1 MVKILLI
8 LIKVFVMIL
17 TLLVLLTILFIS
29 IELQKYFKI
38 PSPITLIGL
47 SYAFY
52 YMFPHMVL
60 FSEATFA
67 DLVLFLIPI
76 LIAADALQLKLEDLK
91 KNALSLF
98 YLALFSVAISVGFG
112 IVATNTFFA
121 EYALSTGAI
130 IALFAMVLATD
141 PVSVVSVFS
150 SFKVPHKLAILAE
163 GESLFN
169 DATALIIFM
178 FIAIPM
184 MNGVEIGAV
193 DIAVVSIKVISI
205 SVVIGLVVGFIGI
218 FLMRL
223 THDPMSE
230 LVLILLTAYGSF
242 EVAEHFHM
250 AGLLAVIV
258 SIITLNTV
266 TQKSFDAKAKK
277 IKKARNIVNR
287 ANKRKKVF
295 STGFM
300 SGLTRKLSSD
310 VSDIERHKQNLNYV
324 AVLALLANTF
334 LFMSM
339 ASIVHFDL
347 LIKYQKEILLMFLI
361 TTIIRAFMMGTF
373 GMVSNMTKQM
383 TNIGLRWWSV
393 LLFAGIKGGLSI
405 VMLQMLPIGFEH
417 KEMFD
422 AIVIGVILLS
432 TFVYAMILVGIIVF
446 NKESFDEE
454 VRAEVH

>member
-1 MVKILLI
+1 
-8 LIKVFVMIL
+8 MIL

-47 SYAFY
+47 SYTFY
-52 YMFPHMVL
+52 YIFPNMVL

-67 DLVLFLIPI
+67 NLVLFLIPI
-76 LIAADALQLKLEDLK
+76 LIAADTLQLKLEDLK
-91 KNALSLF
+91 KNAISLL
-98 YLALFSVAISVGFG
+98 YLAVLSVSLSIVFG
-112 IVATNTFFA
+112 IFAANTFFV

-150 SFKVPHKLAILAE
+150 SFNVPHRLAILAE

-178 FIAIPM
+178 FIAVPM

-193 DIAVVSIKVISI
+193 DIVIVSIKVISI
-205 SVVIGLVVGFIGI
+205 SLLIGLVVGFFGVFI
-218 FLMRL
+218 MKL
-223 THDPMSE
+223 TSDPMSE

-242 EVAEHFHM
+242 ELAEHFHM

-258 SIITLNTV
+258 SIITLNTM
-266 TQKSFDAKAKK
+266 TQKSFDKK
-277 IKKARNIVNR
+277 VKKVKQARNILNR
-287 ANKRKKVF
+287 TNRSKKVF
-295 STGFM
+295 SSGFM
-300 SGLTRKLSSD
+300 SGITRKLSSD
-310 VSDIERHKQNLNYV
+310 VSSIERHKQNLNYV

-339 ASIVHFDL
+339 ASIVNLDL
-347 LIKYQKEILLMFLI
+347 LLKYQTEILLMFAI
-361 TTIIRAFMMGTF
+361 TTAIRAFMMGTF
-373 GMVSNMTKQM
+373 AKVSNMSKKM
-383 TNIGLRWWSV
+383 TDIGLRWWSV

-405 VMLQMLPIGFEH
+405 VMLQMLPAGFEH
-417 KEMFD
+417 KEMFN

-432 TFVYAMILVGIIVF
+432 TFVYATILVGIILF
-446 NKESFDEE
+446 NKKSFDDELK
-454 VRAEVH
+454 AEGHH

>member
-1 MVKILLI
+1 
-8 LIKVFVMIL
+8 MIL
-17 TLLVLLTILFIS
+17 TLLLLLTILFIS
-29 IELQKYFKI
+29 IESQKYLKI

-47 SYAFY
+47 SYGFY

-60 FSEATFA
+60 FSEETFA
-67 DLVLFLIPI
+67 ELVLFLIPI
-76 LIAADALQLKLEDLK
+76 LIASDALQLKLEDLK
-91 KNALSLF
+91 KNALSLT
-98 YLALFSVAISVGFG
+98 YLALISVALSVGIG
-112 IVATNTFFA
+112 IFTANTFFA
-121 EYALSTGAI
+121 EYHLSTGAI

-193 DIAVVSIKVISI
+193 DIAIVSLKVMII
-205 SVVIGLVVGFIGI
+205 SVIIGLIVGYMGVLI
-218 FLMRL
+218 MRL
-223 THDPMSE
+223 TSDPMSE
-230 LVLILLTAYGSF
+230 LVLILLTAYGAF

-258 SIITLNTV
+258 AIITLNTI
-266 TQKSFDAKAKK
+266 TQKSFDAKERQV
-277 IKKARNIVNR
+277 KKARNIVNR
-287 ANKRKKVF
+287 ASKNKKVF
-295 STGFM
+295 SSGFM
-300 SGLTRKLSSD
+300 SGITRKLSTD
-310 VSDIERHKQNLNYV
+310 VSSIERHKQNLNYV

-339 ASIVHFDL
+339 ASIVHIDAL
-347 LIKYQKEILLMFLI
+347 LEYKKEILLMFLI
-361 TTIIRAFMMGTF
+361 TTVIRAFMMGTF
-373 GMVSNMTKQM
+373 GIVSNMTKKM
-383 TNIGLRWWSV
+383 TDIGVRWWSV

-405 VMLQMLPIGFEH
+405 VMLQMLPKGFEH
-417 KEMFD
+417 QEMFN

-432 TFVYAMILVGIIVF
+432 TFVYALVLVGIIMT
-446 NKESFDEE
+446 NKKSFDTE
-454 VRAEVH
+454 VAHEVHH

>member
-1 MVKILLI
+1 
-8 LIKVFVMIL
+8 MIL
-17 TLLVLLTILFIS
+17 TLLALLTILFIS
-29 IELQKYFKI
+29 IETQKYFKI

-52 YMFPHMVL
+52 YLFPNMVL
-60 FSEATFA
+60 FSDETFA
-67 DLVLFLIPI
+67 ELVLLLIPI
-76 LIAADALQLKLEDLK
+76 LIASDALQLKLEDLK
-91 KNALSLF
+91 KNALSLT
-98 YLALFSVAISVGFG
+98 YLALISVALSVGIG
-112 IVATNTFFA
+112 IVTANTLFA
-121 EYALSTGAI
+121 EYHLSTGAI

-184 MNGVEIGAV
+184 IEGKDIGAME
-193 DIAVVSIKVISI
+193 IAIVSVKVISL
-205 SVVIGLVVGFIGI
+205 SVIIGLIVGYLGVLI
-218 FLMRL
+218 MRL
-223 THDPMSE
+223 TADPMSE
-230 LVLILLTAYGSF
+230 LVLILLTAYSAF
-242 EVAEHFHM
+242 EAAEHFHL

-258 SIITLNTV
+258 AIITLNTI
-266 TQKSFDAKAKK
+266 TQKSFDAKEKRV
-277 IKKARNIVNR
+277 KKARNIVNR
-287 ANKRKKVF
+287 ANKSKKVF
-295 STGFM
+295 SSGFM
-300 SGLTRKLSSD
+300 SGITRKLGSD
-310 VSDIERHKQNLNYV
+310 VSSIERHKQNLNYV

-347 LIKYQKEILLMFLI
+347 LIEYKKEILLMFLI
-361 TTIIRAFMMGTF
+361 TTVIRAFMMGTF
-373 GMVSNMTKQM
+373 GIISNMTKKM
-383 TNIGLRWWSV
+383 TDIGVRWWSV

-405 VMLQMLPIGFEH
+405 VMLQMLPKGFEH

-432 TFVYAMILVGIIVF
+432 TFVYALVLVGIILS
-446 NKESFDEE
+446 NKKSFDKEAD
-454 VRAEVH
+454 AEVHH

>member
-1 MVKILLI
+1 
-8 LIKVFVMIL
+8 MIL
-17 TLLVLLTILFIS
+17 TLLLLLTILLIS

-47 SYAFY
+47 SYTFY

-60 FSEATFA
+60 FSEETFA
-67 DLVLFLIPI
+67 ELVLFLIPI
-76 LIAADALQLKLEDLK
+76 LIASDALQLKLEDLK
-91 KNALSLF
+91 ENALSLT
-98 YLALFSVAISVGFG
+98 YLALISVALSVGIG
-112 IVATNTFFA
+112 IFTANTFFA
-121 EYALSTGAI
+121 EYNLSIGAI

-184 MNGVEIGAV
+184 MNGIEIGAV
-193 DIAVVSIKVISI
+193 DIAIVSVKVIAL
-205 SVVIGLVVGFIGI
+205 SVVIGLVVGYVGVL
-218 FLMRL
+218 LMRL

-258 SIITLNTV
+258 AIITLNTI
-266 TQKSFDAKAKK
+266 TQKSFDEKAKQV
-277 IKKARNIVNR
+277 KKARNIVNR
-287 ANKRKKVF
+287 ASKNKKVF
-295 STGFM
+295 SSGFM
-300 SGLTRKLSSD
+300 SGITRKLSSD
-310 VSDIERHKQNLNYV
+310 VSSIERHNQNLNYV
-324 AVLALLANTF
+324 AVLALLTNTF

-339 ASIVHFDL
+339 ASIVHIDAL
-347 LIKYQKEILLMFLI
+347 LEYKKEILLMFLI
-361 TTIIRAFMMGTF
+361 TTVIRAFMMGTF
-373 GMVSNMTKQM
+373 GIVSNMNKKM
-383 TNIGLRWWSV
+383 TDIGVRWWSV

-405 VMLQMLPIGFEH
+405 VMLQMLPKGFEH
-417 KEMFD
+417 QEMFN

-432 TFVYAMILVGIIVF
+432 TFVYATVLVGIIMF
-446 NKESFDEE
+446 NKKSFDEE
-454 VRAEVH
+454 VAHEVH

>member
-1 MVKILLI
+1 
-8 LIKVFVMIL
+8 MIL

-47 SYAFY
+47 SYTFY
-52 YMFPHMVL
+52 YIFPNMVL

-67 DLVLFLIPI
+67 NLVLFLIPI
-76 LIAADALQLKLEDLK
+76 LIAADTLQLKLEDLK
-91 KNALSLF
+91 KNAISLL
-98 YLALFSVAISVGFG
+98 YLAVLSVSLSIVFG
-112 IVATNTFFA
+112 IFAANTFFV

-150 SFKVPHKLAILAE
+150 SFNVPHRLAILAE

-178 FIAIPM
+178 FIAVPM

-193 DIAVVSIKVISI
+193 DIVIVSIKVISI
-205 SVVIGLVVGFIGI
+205 SLLIGLVVGFFGVFI
-218 FLMRL
+218 MKL
-223 THDPMSE
+223 TSDPMSE

-242 EVAEHFHM
+242 ELAEHFHM

-258 SIITLNTV
+258 SIITLNTM
-266 TQKSFDAKAKK
+266 TQKSFDKK
-277 IKKARNIVNR
+277 VKKVKQARNILNR
-287 ANKRKKVF
+287 TNRSKKVF
-295 STGFM
+295 SSGFM
-300 SGLTRKLSSD
+300 SGITRKLSSD
-310 VSDIERHKQNLNYV
+310 VSSIERHKQNLNYV

-339 ASIVHFDL
+339 ASIVNLDL
-347 LIKYQKEILLMFLI
+347 LLKYQTEILLMFAI
-361 TTIIRAFMMGTF
+361 TTAIRAFMMGTF
-373 GMVSNMTKQM
+373 AKVSNMSKKM
-383 TNIGLRWWSV
+383 TDIGLRWWSV

-405 VMLQMLPIGFEH
+405 VMLQMLPAGFEH
-417 KEMFD
+417 KEMFN
-422 AIVIGVILLS
+422 AIVIGVICDFALYFCLRNYFGGDYS
-432 TFVYAMILVGIIVF
+432 V
-446 NKESFDEE
+446 
-454 VRAEVH
+454 

>member
-1 MVKILLI
+1 
-8 LIKVFVMIL
+8 MIL
-17 TLLVLLTILFIS
+17 TLLLLLSILFIS
-29 IELQKYFKI
+29 IEAQKYLKL

-47 SYAFY
+47 SYGFY
-52 YMFPHMVL
+52 YMFPHMIL
-60 FSEATFA
+60 FSEETFA
-67 DLVLFLIPI
+67 ELVLFLIPI

-91 KNALSLF
+91 KNALSLL
-98 YLALFSVAISVGFG
+98 YLALVSVAISVGFG
-112 IVATNTFFA
+112 ILTANYFFA
-121 EYALSTGAI
+121 DYNLSTGAI

-178 FIAIPM
+178 FVAIPM
-184 MNGVEIGAV
+184 MNGVEIGAM
-193 DIAVVSIKVISI
+193 DIVLVSVKVIFF
-205 SVVIGLVVGFIGI
+205 SVLIGLIIGYI
-218 FLMRL
+218 GVLLMRL

-230 LVLILLTAYGSF
+230 LVLILLTAYGAF

-258 SIITLNTV
+258 GIITLNTI
-266 TQKSFDAKAKK
+266 TQKSFDDKARQV
-277 IKKARNIVNR
+277 KKARNIVNR
-287 ANKRKKVF
+287 ANKNKKVF

-300 SGLTRKLSSD
+300 SGITRKLSSD
-310 VSDIERHKQNLNYV
+310 VSSIERHKQNLNYV

-347 LIKYQKEILLMFLI
+347 LLKYQKEILLMFLV
-361 TTIIRAFMMGTF
+361 TTVIRAFMMGTF
-373 GMVSNMTKQM
+373 GIISNLTRKMTD
-383 TNIGLRWWSV
+383 IGVRWWSV

-405 VMLQMLPIGFEH
+405 VMLQMLPHGFEH
-417 KEMFD
+417 KELFD

-432 TFVYAMILVGIIVF
+432 TLVYALVLVGIIMG
-446 NKESFDEE
+446 NKKSFDEE
-454 VRAEVH
+454 VKHELH

>member
-1 MVKILLI
+1 
-8 LIKVFVMIL
+8 MIL

-47 SYAFY
+47 SYGFY
-52 YMFPHMVL
+52 YLFPNMVL

-67 DLVLFLIPI
+67 NLVLFLTPI

-91 KNALSLF
+91 ENAISLF
-98 YLALFSVAISVGFG
+98 YLAVLSVAISIGFG
-112 IVATNTFFA
+112 IFAANTFFA

-150 SFKVPHKLAILAE
+150 SFNVPHRLAILAE

-178 FIAIPM
+178 FIAVPM
-184 MNGVEIGAV
+184 MNGVEIGAM
-193 DIAVVSIKVISI
+193 DIVIVSIKVIAL
-205 SVVIGLVVGFIGI
+205 SVIIGLVVGFLGVLI
-218 FLMRL
+218 MKM
-223 THDPMSE
+223 TTDPMSE

-242 EVAEHFHM
+242 ELAEHFHM

-266 TQKSFDAKAKK
+266 TQKSFDEKAKK
-277 IKKARNIVNR
+277 VKKARNIVNR
-287 ANKRKKVF
+287 TNRSKKIF
-295 STGFM
+295 SSGFM
-300 SGLTRKLSSD
+300 SGITRKLSSD
-310 VSDIERHKQNLNYV
+310 VSSIERHKQNLNYV

-361 TTIIRAFMMGTF
+361 TTLIRAFMMGTF
-373 GMVSNMTKQM
+373 GIVSNLTQKMTD
-383 TNIGLRWWSV
+383 IGVRWWSV

-405 VMLQMLPIGFEH
+405 VMLQMLPKGFAH
-417 KEMFD
+417 QEMFN

-432 TFVYAMILVGIIVF
+432 TFVYATILVGIIMF
-446 NKESFDEE
+446 NKKSFDEE
-454 VRAEVH
+454 VKEERHH

>member
-1 MVKILLI
+1 
-8 LIKVFVMIL
+8 MIL
-17 TLLVLLTILFIS
+17 TLLVLLSILFVS

-47 SYAFY
+47 SYSFY
-52 YMFPHMVL
+52 YMFPNMVL
-60 FSEATFA
+60 FSEESFA
-67 DLVLFLIPI
+67 ELVLFLIPI

-91 KNALSLF
+91 KNAISLF
-98 YLALFSVAISVGFG
+98 YLAVLSVAISIVFG
-112 IVATNTFFA
+112 IFAANTFFA

-184 MNGVEIGAV
+184 MNGVEIGAM
-193 DIAVVSIKVISI
+193 DILVVSLKVII
-205 SVVIGLVVGFIGI
+205 LSVLIGLIVGFLGVII
-218 FLMRL
+218 MRL
-223 THDPMSE
+223 TADPMSE

-242 EVAEHFHM
+242 EVAEHFHV

-258 SIITLNTV
+258 SIITLNTI
-266 TQKSFDAKAKK
+266 TQKSFDEKAKK
-277 IKKARNIVNR
+277 VKKARNIVNR
-287 ANKRKKVF
+287 ANKNKKVF

-300 SGLTRKLSSD
+300 SGITKKLSSE

-339 ASIVHFDL
+339 ASIVHIDL
-347 LIKYQKEILLMFLI
+347 LLKYQTEILWMFLI
-361 TTIIRAFMMGTF
+361 TTLIRAFMMGTF
-373 GMVSNMTKQM
+373 GIVSNMTKKM
-383 TNIGLRWWSV
+383 TNIGVRWWSV

-405 VMLQMLPIGFEH
+405 VMIQMLPAGFEY
-417 KEMFD
+417 KEMFE

-432 TFVYAMILVGIIVF
+432 TFVYAMILVGIILL
-446 NKESFDEE
+446 NKNSFDEE

>member
-1 MVKILLI
+1 
-8 LIKVFVMIL
+8 MIL
-17 TLLVLLTILFIS
+17 TLLLLLTILFIS

-47 SYAFY
+47 SYSFY
-52 YMFPHMVL
+52 YMFPQMVL
-60 FSEATFA
+60 FSEETFA
-67 DLVLFLIPI
+67 ELVLFLIPI

-91 KNALSLF
+91 KNAISLF
-98 YLALFSVAISVGFG
+98 YLAVLSVALSIGFG
-112 IVATNTFFA
+112 IFAANTFFA

-150 SFKVPHKLAILAE
+150 SFKVPHRLAILAE

-184 MNGVEIGAV
+184 MNGVEIGAI
-193 DIAVVSIKVISI
+193 DIAIVSVKVISV
-205 SVVIGLVVGFIGI
+205 SVLIGLIVGFIGV

-242 EVAEHFHM
+242 ELAEHFHM

-266 TQKSFDAKAKK
+266 TQKSFDKKAKEV
-277 IKKARNIVNR
+277 KKARNIVHR
-287 ANKRKKVF
+287 ANKNKKVF
-295 STGFM
+295 SSNFM
-300 SGLTRKLSSD
+300 SGITRKLSSD
-310 VSDIERHKQNLNYV
+310 VSSIERHKQNLNYV

-339 ASIVHFDL
+339 ASIVHIDL
-347 LIKYQKEILLMFLI
+347 LLKYQTEILWMFLI
-361 TTIIRAFMMGTF
+361 TTLIRAFMMGTF
-373 GMVSNMTKQM
+373 GVISNMTKKM
-383 TNIGLRWWSV
+383 TDIGVRWWSV

-405 VMLQMLPIGFEH
+405 VMLQMLPESFEH
-417 KEMFD
+417 REMFN

-432 TFVYAMILVGIIVF
+432 TFVYAMILVGIILL
-446 NKESFDEE
+446 NKNSFDEE
-454 VRAEVH
+454 VRAEGH

>member
-1 MVKILLI
+1 
-8 LIKVFVMIL
+8 
-17 TLLVLLTILFIS
+17 
-29 IELQKYFKI
+29 
-38 PSPITLIGL
+38 
-47 SYAFY
+47 
-52 YMFPHMVL
+52 MFPNMVL

-67 DLVLFLIPI
+67 NLVIFLIPI
-76 LIAADALQLKLEDLK
+76 LIAADALLLKLDDLK

-98 YLALFSVAISVGFG
+98 YLAVLSVAISIVFG
-112 IVATNTFFA
+112 IFVANTFFA
-121 EYALSTGAI
+121 DYALSTGAI

-169 DATALIIFM
+169 DATALIIFS

-184 MNGVEIGAV
+184 MRGEHIGAI
-193 DIAVVSIKVISI
+193 DIAVVSAKVIAI
-205 SVVIGLVVGFIGI
+205 SVLIGLLIGFIGVGI
-218 FLMRL
+218 MKL
-223 THDPMSE
+223 TSDPMSE

-258 SIITLNTV
+258 AIITLNTV

-277 IKKARNIVNR
+277 VTKARNIVNR
-287 ANKRKKVF
+287 ANRSKKIF
-295 STGFM
+295 STGFI
-300 SGLTRKLSSD
+300 SGITRKLSSD
-310 VSDIERHKQNLNYV
+310 VSSIERHKQNLNYV

-339 ASIVHFDL
+339 ASIVNLDL
-347 LIKYQKEILLMFLI
+347 LLKYQTEILLMFTI
-361 TTIIRAFMMGTF
+361 TTLIRAFMMGTF
-373 GMVSNMTKQM
+373 GFVSNMTKKM
-383 TNIGLRWWSV
+383 TDIGVRWWSV

-405 VMLQMLPIGFEH
+405 VMLQMLPKGFEH
-417 KEMFD
+417 QEMFN

-432 TFVYAMILVGIIVF
+432 TFVYATILVGIIMF
-446 NKESFDEE
+446 NKKSFDEE
-454 VRAEVH
+454 VEKEVH

>member
-1 MVKILLI
+1 
-8 LIKVFVMIL
+8 MIL
-17 TLLVLLTILFIS
+17 TLLVLLSILFIS

-47 SYAFY
+47 SYGFY
-52 YMFPHMVL
+52 YIFPNMVL
-60 FSEATFA
+60 FSEITFA
-67 DLVLFLIPI
+67 NLVLFLIPI

-91 KNALSLF
+91 ENAISLL
-98 YLALFSVAISVGFG
+98 YLAVLSVAISIVFG
-112 IVATNTFFA
+112 IFAANTFFA
-121 EYALSTGAI
+121 EYALSTGAL

-150 SFKVPHKLAILAE
+150 SFNVPHRLAILAE

-193 DIAVVSIKVISI
+193 DIIVVSLKVISV
-205 SVVIGLVVGFIGI
+205 SVIIGLVVGFIGVL
-218 FLMRL
+218 LMKL
-223 THDPMSE
+223 TSDPMSE

-277 IKKARNIVNR
+277 VKKARSIVNR
-287 ANKRKKVF
+287 ASRSKKVF
-295 STGFM
+295 SSRFM
-300 SGLTRKLSSD
+300 SGITRKLSSD
-310 VSDIERHKQNLNYV
+310 VSSIERHKQNLNYV

-339 ASIVHFDL
+339 ASIVHIDSL
-347 LIKYQKEILLMFLI
+347 LKYQTEILLMFAI
-361 TTIIRAFMMGTF
+361 TTAIRAFMMGTF
-373 GMVSNMTKQM
+373 AKVSSMTKKM
-383 TNIGLRWWSV
+383 TDIGLRWWSV

-405 VMLQMLPIGFEH
+405 VMLQMLPESFEH
-417 KEMFD
+417 REMFN

-432 TFVYAMILVGIIVF
+432 TFVYATILVGIIIF
-446 NKESFDEE
+446 NKKAFDDE
-454 VRAEVH
+454 VKAEG

>member
-1 MVKILLI
+1 
-8 LIKVFVMIL
+8 MIL
-17 TLLVLLTILFIS
+17 TLLLLLTILFIS
-29 IELQKYFKI
+29 IEAQKYLKI

-47 SYAFY
+47 SYGFY

-60 FSEATFA
+60 FSEETFA
-67 DLVLFLIPI
+67 ELVLFLIPI
-76 LIAADALQLKLEDLK
+76 LIASDALQLKLEDLK
-91 KNALSLF
+91 KNALSLV

-112 IVATNTFFA
+112 IFSAHTFFA
-121 EYALSTGAI
+121 DYHLGTGAI

-141 PVSVVSVFS
+141 PVSVVAVFS

-184 MNGVEIGAV
+184 MNGVDIGAM
-193 DIAVVSIKVISI
+193 DIVIVSFKVISI
-205 SVVIGLVVGFIGI
+205 SVLIGLIVGFIGVG
-218 FLMRL
+218 LMKL
-223 THDPMSE
+223 TSDPMSE
-230 LVLILLTAYGSF
+230 LVLILLTAYGAF

-258 SIITLNTV
+258 AIITLNTI
-266 TQKSFDAKAKK
+266 TQKSFDKK
-277 IKKARNIVNR
+277 EKQIKKARNIVNR
-287 ANKRKKVF
+287 ANKSRKVF

-300 SGLTRKLSSD
+300 SGITRKLSSD
-310 VSDIERHKQNLNYV
+310 VSDVERHKQNLNYV

-339 ASIVHFDL
+339 ASIVHLDL
-347 LIKYQKEILLMFLI
+347 LLKYQTEILMMFAI
-361 TTIIRAFMMGTF
+361 TTLIRAFMMGTF
-373 GMVSNMTKQM
+373 AFTSKMTQKM
-383 TNIGLRWWSV
+383 TDIGLRWWSV

-405 VMLQMLPIGFEH
+405 VMLQMLPHGFEH

-432 TFVYAMILVGIIVF
+432 TLVYALILVAIIMG
-446 NKESFDEE
+446 NKKSFDEE
-454 VRAEVH
+454 VDMEVH